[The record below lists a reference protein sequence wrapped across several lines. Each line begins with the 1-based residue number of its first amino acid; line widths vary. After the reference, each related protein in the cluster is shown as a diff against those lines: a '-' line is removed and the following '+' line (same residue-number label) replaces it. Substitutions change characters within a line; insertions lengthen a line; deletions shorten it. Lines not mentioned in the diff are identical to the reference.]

1 VFSIKAIPQNTGI
14 YKVVWV
20 WGIIR
25 QYKIWDAACIGIKI
39 TLNNY
44 LAQLAV
50 EFNIIK

>member
-1 VFSIKAIPQNTGI
+1 VFSIKAIPWNTRI

-25 QYKIWDAACIGIKI
+25 QYEIWGAACIGIKI
-39 TLNNY
+39 TLNY

-50 EFNIIK
+50 ELNINK